1 MMTRAIKRK
10 LVKAKITLNLTI
22 QKILDI
28 NQSRKRFAY
37 LQRRTEAEKNL
48 SEELKLLNKIA
59 AQQARL
65 IQHYESTLSGSR

>member
-28 NQSRKRFAY
+28 NQARKRLAY
-37 LQRRTEAEKNL
+37 LQNPAVKERSL

-65 IQHYESTLSGSR
+65 IQHYESTISGNR